1 MKFNEEVLKEAVDL
15 VILKHSDDPMIKD
28 AIKQLDE
35 LARKTGMSMYDL
47 LAVVV
52 KKHMAIQYAKYEW
65 DQLFHDRGL

>member
-52 KKHMAIQYAKYEW
+52 KKHMAIEDAKDEW
-65 DQLFHDRGL
+65 DQLLHDRGL